1 MTEYV
6 MNRRQCLV
14 AAAGLAG
21 FAALAG
27 SGPALAL
34 RYEDQDFDDTVQL
47 AGNPLV
53 LNGVGEKAGK
63 LFRAYTAGLYLASKA
78 TTVDAVTAMAGP
90 KRLQLRI
97 LLVVSKSI
105 PIGPS
110 SVDAEELVKP
120 VIIGVGRNCTDAE
133 RAALGERFTQF
144 TQNLRAVG
152 KVRKKDIINIDF
164 LPATGT
170 TVTVNGKQWGEAV
183 PGADLYSAFLKVFVG
198 ELPFDRKLKAGLLGL
213 PQG

>member
-1 MTEYV
+1 MTEYL
-6 MNRRQCLV
+6 MNRRQCLM

-21 FAALAG
+21 LTGLAG
-27 SGPALAL
+27 PGPAMAL
-34 RYEDQDFDDTVQL
+34 RYEDQDFDDTLQL
-47 AGNPLV
+47 GGSPLV

-63 LFRAYTAGLYLASKA
+63 LFRAYTAALYLGSKA
-78 TTVDAVTAMAGP
+78 STSDAVTAMSGP

-97 LLVVSKSI
+97 LLVVSKSV

-120 VIIGVGRNCTDAE
+120 VIIGVGRNCSEVE
-133 RAALGERFTQF
+133 RAALGERFTRF
-144 TQNLRAVG
+144 LQNLRAVG
-152 KVRKKDIINIDF
+152 KVRKRDIINIDF

-170 TVTVNGKQWGEAV
+170 IVTVNGRQWGEAV

-198 ELPFDRKLKAGLLGL
+198 ELPFDRRLKAGLLGL

>member
-1 MTEYV
+1 MTEV
-6 MNRRQCLV
+6 LMNRRQCLV

-21 FAALAG
+21 VAGLTG

-34 RYEDQDFDDTVQL
+34 RYEDQDFDDTLQL
-47 AGNPLV
+47 AGSTLV
-53 LNGVGEKAGK
+53 LNGVGEKAGA
-63 LFRAYTAGLYLASKA
+63 LFRAYTAGLYLGSKA
-78 TTVDAVTAMAGP
+78 STTDAVTAMPGP

-120 VIIGVGRNCTDAE
+120 VIIGVGRNCTE
-133 RAALGERFTQF
+133 SEKEALGERFTQF
-144 TQNLRAVG
+144 LQNMRAVG

-164 LPATGT
+164 LPASGT
-170 TVTVNGKQWGEAV
+170 TVTVNGKQWGAAV

-213 PQG
+213 AQG